1 MPASSHQL
9 PLTVITHEF
18 FPTRGGIATFVEE
31 ISRACHELGQ
41 AVEVWAP
48 KTPIPVDHQF
58 PFPVHRVG
66 LKGTQDLTCQFRM
79 ARELIAKRRTLR
91 RGMVYLPE
99 PGPLLAMT
107 YLQFFKA
114 FKPVRLFLTFHGSE
128 LHRFSSRRG
137 SRVLVNRLIKEA
149 DRVST
154 PSSYSHNLL
163 CERFPAA
170 EGKAVI
176 TPGAVKKSLL
186 SRRTDPVKSGGKV
199 VILTVGRL
207 HPRKGQEHI
216 LDALDALP
224 EDLQNKVEYWIVG
237 RSNRGNYEAYLRN
250 RASQSRVSVC
260 FLGNIDD
267 DDLEIIYRRA
277 DIFAMTSVDHGDSVE
292 GFGLAYLEA
301 SAFGLPVVGNAVGG
315 VSDAVKHDK
324 TGLLVPPHDCA
335 ALANAISRLI
345 REKPLRDRLGKN
357 GHSWARKHSWLDSA
371 QILLDGFIP
380 LGEKHPSKKP
390 TLQPA

>member
-1 MPASSHQL
+1 MPASPTQL

-41 AVEVWAP
+41 SVEVWAP
-48 KTPIPVDHQF
+48 KTPIPVDHHF

-66 LKGTQDLTCQFRM
+66 LKGTQDLACQFRM

-163 CERFPAA
+163 CDRFPAA

-176 TPGAVKKSLL
+176 TPGAVKKNLL
-186 SRRTDPVKSGGKV
+186 SRRTDPVKSGGKI

-224 EDLQNKVEYWIVG
+224 DDLQNTVEYWIVG
-237 RSNRGNYEAYLRN
+237 RCNRGNYEAHLRK
-250 RASQSRVSVC
+250 RASESRVSVS

-267 DDLEIIYRRA
+267 DDLETIYRRA
-277 DIFAMTSVDHGDSVE
+277 DIFAMTSVNHGDSVE

-315 VSDAVKHDK
+315 VSDAVKHNE
-324 TGLLVPPHDCA
+324 TGLLVAPHDRA
-335 ALANAISRLI
+335 ALTDALSRLI
-345 REKPLRDRLGKN
+345 REKELRKRLGQN
-357 GHSWARKHSWLDSA
+357 GHSWAREHSWQDSA

-380 LGEKHPSKKP
+380 PGAKRPLKNPA
-390 TLQPA
+390 LQPA